1 MTTLNFFSN
10 TSPHGQRLTSLRRR
24 FSMSPVGYDAL
35 LFGISSLFALV
46 VAFESKIPLYRQW
59 GQMALGVY
67 VAATLAALG
76 LILVSRRRSV
86 QALRGWLT
94 ALVVVGT
101 VLIPLSFEVHWRF
114 SVTPQSLHVQP
125 EVVVIENAANFL
137 AHGHDPYQAI
147 VVNGTLQGGSPGL
160 PAYES
165 FFPYLPAMT
174 LFGLPAATPLPKEA
188 TDARLYFVFG
198 TLLAVVLAL
207 WHAPTSNNRR
217 LRAFQVAIALPWAAL
232 TMVTG
237 GDDLPIIGFLLAGM
251 VLAQRRRPGWSGIV
265 FGVACA
271 MKFTAWPV
279 ALLALFAARDA
290 TGKRRPWLLALGA
303 GVIVVPCVVGGLI
316 WNPQTFIANVVQF
329 PLGLAGIESP
339 AGSALPGHILVTA
352 FPWIRQLF
360 VGVCSVAGALAI
372 LWYLWK
378 RPPQDAA
385 KVCQVSA
392 TVLLVAILLAP
403 STRIGYLLYPLNLFV
418 WSWMLTP
425 VSEETLAPL

>member
-1 MTTLNFFSN
+1 
-10 TSPHGQRLTSLRRR
+10 
-24 FSMSPVGYDAL
+24 
-35 LFGISSLFALV
+35 
-46 VAFESKIPLYRQW
+46 
-59 GQMALGVY
+59 
-67 VAATLAALG
+67 
-76 LILVSRRRSV
+76 
-86 QALRGWLT
+86 
-94 ALVVVGT
+94 
-101 VLIPLSFEVHWRF
+101 
-114 SVTPQSLHVQP
+114 
-125 EVVVIENAANFL
+125 
-137 AHGHDPYQAI
+137 
-147 VVNGTLQGGSPGL
+147 
-160 PAYES
+160 
-165 FFPYLPAMT
+165 
-174 LFGLPAATPLPKEA
+174 
-188 TDARLYFVFG
+188 
-198 TLLAVVLAL
+198 
-207 WHAPTSNNRR
+207 
-217 LRAFQVAIALPWAAL
+217 
-232 TMVTG
+232 
-237 GDDLPIIGFLLAGM
+237 
-251 VLAQRRRPGWSGIV
+251 
-265 FGVACA
+265 

-418 WSWMLTP
+418 WSWMLSP
-425 VSEETLAPL
+425 ESEEILSPL

>member
-1 MTTLNFFSN
+1 MTTLNFFSS

-207 WHAPTSNNRR
+207 WYAPTSNNRR
-217 LRAFQVAIALPWAAL
+217 LRSFQVAIALPWAAL
-232 TMVTG
+232 TMATG
-237 GDDLPIIGFLLAGM
+237 GDDLPIIGLLLAGM

-303 GVIVVPCVVGGLI
+303 GVIVRAQGREDIHGLTTAASVWVSAI
-316 WNPQTFIANVVQF
+316 LGMICGLGQWRLALCAF
-329 PLGLAGIESP
+329 GLAW
-339 AGSALPGHILVTA
+339 LILTGGRWVENQI
-352 FPWIRQLF
+352 IR
-360 VGVCSVAGALAI
+360 
-372 LWYLWK
+372 
-378 RPPQDAA
+378 
-385 KVCQVSA
+385 
-392 TVLLVAILLAP
+392 LAP
-403 STRIGYLLYPLNLFV
+403 PLPPDNTRNNSKNIDFDNP
-418 WSWMLTP
+418 S
-425 VSEETLAPL
+425 